1 MKTSPQMGFG
11 AIIPKRY
18 HACAKTGMH
27 AGRAMGIFATLKAM
41 VERDGRAVLVTI
53 MDVRGSSPREAGTRM
68 AVRADGAFS
77 GTIGGGTLEW
87 QVLAEAQAL
96 LSAREG
102 RRIRSLDKALGPDLG
117 QCCGGRVSLMLE
129 RLERDDLAWLNELA
143 TLAGGTSIS
152 IGTPHERGGF
162 IRRRASDAEAQGLS
176 AETASRFLP
185 DGRLL
190 ERLDPTNPS
199 VYLFGAGHVGRA
211 LILALAPL
219 PIDVVWCDARPDAFP
234 SHVPQHVVLRRDAEP
249 EHILAG
255 APDHAR
261 IVVMTHSHAL
271 DLAIVS
277 SALAA
282 DRFAYVGVI
291 GSQTKRAR
299 FVSQLRQA
307 GLAERLIEGMICPL
321 GIPGIEGKE
330 PAVIAASVVAQILQ
344 LPRQAGSR
352 MSVLKGHRRLG

>member
-1 MKTSPQMGFG
+1 MD
-11 AIIPKRY
+11 
-18 HACAKTGMH
+18 

-41 VERDGRAVLVTI
+41 VERDGRAVLITI

-77 GTIGGGTLEW
+77 GTVGGGTLEW

-96 LSAREG
+96 LSAGEG
-102 RRIRSLDKALGPDLG
+102 RRMRSMDKALGPDLG
-117 QCCGGRVSLMLE
+117 QCCGGRVGLMLE
-129 RLERDDLAWLNELA
+129 RLEREDLVWLNDLA
-143 TLAGGTSIS
+143 TPPAGGGRVS
-152 IGTPHERGGF
+152 IGIPHDRGGF
-162 IRRRASDAEAQGLS
+162 VRRPAGDEEALGLL
-176 AETASRFLP
+176 AGAASRFLP

-190 ERLDPTNPS
+190 ERLEPVNPS
-199 VYLFGAGHVGRA
+199 LYLFGAGHVGRA

-219 PIDVVWCDARPDAFP
+219 PIEVVWCDSRPDAFP
-234 SHVPQHVVLRRDAEP
+234 SHVPQHVVLRRDTEP
-249 EHILAG
+249 ERILAE
-255 APDHAR
+255 APDHAL

-277 SALAA
+277 AALAA

-307 GLAERLIEGMICPL
+307 SLDERLIEGMTCPI
-321 GIPGIEGKE
+321 GIAGVEGKE

-344 LPRQAGSR
+344 LPRQVGSR
-352 MSVLKGHRRLG
+352 LPVLKGHRRLG